1 MANRPRTSGISG
13 TPPWSQTWPKVKR
26 WVLNAVSSPTV
37 ARNSPKASV
46 TAAVTTRP
54 RWATTTS
61 TIAMSAAMANSAEP
75 KFEAMSASG
84 WANRINT
91 ITLTMPPTKLA
102 L

>member
-1 MANRPRTSGISG
+1 MANRPSTTGISG

-37 ARNSPKASV
+37 ARNRPNASV
-46 TAAVTTRP
+46 IAAASTRP
-54 RWATTTS
+54 RCATTTS
-61 TIAMSAAMANSAEP
+61 TIAISAAMANSAEP

-84 WANRINT
+84 CAIAIST
-91 ITLTMPPTKLA
+91 TTLTMPPTKLE